1 MNFMKKII
9 VYILFLVNLIPV
21 ISYAE
26 TISWK
31 VVNRFPLF
39 KNDDDFKKIEDILK
53 DSKTTSSEFLSVNLQ
68 SNKALRDLLPIE
80 NTAWDRKAEKY
91 DNSILFKQS
100 HEVEFVIQE
109 GSKSGE
115 CLWNINKVEQKKLCN
130 EPVYAD
136 INEKEPINVY
146 IQSDNGSY
154 TLNDKDGVQT
164 KLIVA
169 LGDSFA
175 SGEGN
180 PDYPTIFKD
189 TPISDNWYLRKNIDV
204 IDKSAEWW
212 DRTCHRSLLSWQSLY
227 ALRDSVG
234 DNDKHKVVQFASF
247 ACSGAEIYDGFFN
260 PQKDP
265 PGGKYTNHNTVL
277 DSQHNA
283 MMNLLCTGR
292 VTTSKKTFRSG
303 YEKTFQAGQIQGHG
317 DNIQKRILGPAG
329 QPYFGE
335 IKNYAKCE
343 GGTRKIDQVLLSFG
357 GNDVGFSGVVTWGI
371 GVHDPNNNAG
381 GILKGFRKAGIHFV
395 NSLVLNPISPT
406 KAKKSFTQLNF
417 LFKDLYDSFKEF
429 NVDSSMVTALI
440 YPDPL
445 PKDDYSG
452 CQLRSRQGNIP
463 LSLIKNR
470 TGGKWKFGLNEQDA
484 NSIRRDFI
492 LPFRIK
498 LQDTI
503 TKITMKGGHSWEF
516 LDANLA
522 FNQGK
527 DSHTLC
533 SISKSCNLKGC
544 DSGNKLTWVN
554 NLGILNIDTS
564 SYIPRISSFNEFYA
578 YDSSRSRGLRLAS
591 DVFLTQSIVKNNK
604 LNDDWVNGIAHPTA
618 NMHAVLA
625 DKLFELQKSM
635 SKEL

>member
-1 MNFMKKII
+1 MCI
-9 VYILFLVNLIPV
+9 
-21 ISYAE
+21 
-26 TISWK
+26 
-31 VVNRFPLF
+31 
-39 KNDDDFKKIEDILK
+39 
-53 DSKTTSSEFLSVNLQ
+53 
-68 SNKALRDLLPIE
+68 
-80 NTAWDRKAEKY
+80 
-91 DNSILFKQS
+91 
-100 HEVEFVIQE
+100 
-109 GSKSGE
+109 
-115 CLWNINKVEQKKLCN
+115 
-130 EPVYAD
+130 
-136 INEKEPINVY
+136 
-146 IQSDNGSY
+146 
-154 TLNDKDGVQT
+154 
-164 KLIVA
+164 
-169 LGDSFA
+169 
-175 SGEGN
+175 
-180 PDYPTIFKD
+180 
-189 TPISDNWYLRKNIDV
+189 
-204 IDKSAEWW
+204 
-212 DRTCHRSLLSWQSLY
+212 
-227 ALRDSVG
+227 RDS
-234 DNDKHKVVQFASF
+234 
-247 ACSGAEIYDGFFN
+247 
-260 PQKDP
+260 
-265 PGGKYTNHNTVL
+265 HNTVL